1 MVHIIVYD
9 SKHGKGLKILTLKRI
24 LQRLQI
30 ALVQVK
36 VGNTSKNFLNEI
48 KEIIYFLN
56 QSKEISKKVY
66 NNIISSI
73 KL

>member
-1 MVHIIVYD
+1 MVHKVVYD
-9 SKHGKGLKILTLKRI
+9 SKHGKGLKILTIKRI
-24 LQRLQI
+24 LQRLQR

-36 VGNTSKNFLNEI
+36 AGNTSKNFLNEI
-48 KEIIYFLN
+48 KEIIYSLN

>member
-1 MVHIIVYD
+1 MHKIVYD

-48 KEIIYFLN
+48 KEIIYSLN

-66 NNIISSI
+66 SNIISSI